1 MSLSKFRREDL
12 LQFCEEIYPED
23 GIRRKREAEF
33 RGISFHQLQLAKQL
47 LIALDGIFQS
57 EILDP
62 QFEGIRVLDVRPI
75 EETPNMFVLLEAD
88 CSMLHELNRI
98 KGLVKCLAAGKI
110 NRKKM
115 PDLKFG
121 II

>member
-1 MSLSKFRREDL
+1 MNSSQFRRDDL

-23 GIRRKREAEF
+23 GIRRKRDSEF

-47 LIALDGIFQS
+47 FIALDEIFQS
-57 EILDP
+57 ELLDP
-62 QFEGIRVLDVRPI
+62 AFEGIRVMDVSPI

-88 CSMLHELNRI
+88 YDILHDLNRI
-98 KGLVKCLAAGKI
+98 KGLIRSLAAEKV

-115 PDLKFG
+115 PELKFG
-121 II
+121 TI